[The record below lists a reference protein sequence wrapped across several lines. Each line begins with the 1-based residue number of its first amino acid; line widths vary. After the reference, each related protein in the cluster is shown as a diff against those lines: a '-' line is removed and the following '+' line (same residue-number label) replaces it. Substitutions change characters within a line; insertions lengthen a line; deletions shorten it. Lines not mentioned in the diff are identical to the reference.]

1 MNGKRLSLRI
11 RVLRFRA
18 TSAFRSYLDRRTLRQ
33 RVCIAIGMLLLFA
46 AADLWLIVKAVFS
59 DGSAIEHIQPFNP

>member
-1 MNGKRLSLRI
+1 MRMWHEN
-11 RVLRFRA
+11 A
-18 TSAFRSYLDRRTLRQ
+18 TSALRSYLDRRTLRQ

>member
-11 RVLRFRA
+11 RMLRFRA
-18 TSAFRSYLDRRTLRQ
+18 TSALRSYLDRRTLRQ

>member
-1 MNGKRLSLRI
+1 MNGKRLPSRI

-18 TSAFRSYLDRRTLRQ
+18 TSALRSYLDRRTLRQ

>member
-1 MNGKRLSLRI
+1 MNGKRLSAQMRMWHKS
-11 RVLRFRA
+11 A
-18 TSAFRSYLDRRTLRQ
+18 TSALRSYLDRRTLRQ
-33 RVCIAIGMLLLFA
+33 RVRIAIGMLLLFA

>member
-1 MNGKRLSLRI
+1 MSVRRLSLRI

-18 TSAFRSYLDRRTLRQ
+18 TFALRSYLESRTLRQ
-33 RVCIAIGMLLLFA
+33 RICIGMLLLFA

-59 DGSAIEHIQPFNP
+59 DGNAIEHIQPLNP